1 MNKSLLKNLHSPSN
15 FLLMLAKQGL
25 EPDLYGGRKQ
35 SLSFSI
41 LTRLNNNTVTI
52 DTNQGQTIRCIQP
65 SEFYQTI
72 KQCQKQTKMELLVR

>member
-52 DTNQGQTIRCIQP
+52 DTNQV
-65 SEFYQTI
+65 
-72 KQCQKQTKMELLVR
+72 KQFVVFNRQSFTKQLNSVKNKQNGAFG